1 MNSFETI
8 LVLLAL
14 LAGLSVLFQRSR
26 LPQAVLLVAAGLA
39 LGFVPGLPPT
49 KLEPDVVFLLI
60 LPPLLYYAGFN
71 LT

>member
-26 LPQAVLLVAAGLA
+26 LPQAVLLVAAGERWPNGTLMPA
-39 LGFVPGLPPT
+39 REDEWG
-49 KLEPDVVFLLI
+49 
-60 LPPLLYYAGFN
+60 AGAVN
-71 LT
+71 CHAENVLRA